1 MKLPRYS
8 WLLLLAAAACS
19 RPTDLAGRP
28 VSPYHDIELRMTKEA
43 RFIGLEKVRY
53 LTSAVFKSRALREG
67 YVEEY
72 ARRYELPPTEREK
85 LRKRELE
92 EADKFDVF
100 LVSHFATDKDTGKLT
115 QEAKVWRLAL
125 VADGNE
131 AEAIEPDYVGALDST
146 DTVLRYF
153 YPQITAWS
161 KVFLV
166 KFKRRGDP
174 ARLELRMAGVVDT
187 VSFDWNLGK
196 GS

>member
-1 MKLPRYS
+1 MKRSPVFL
-8 WLLLLAAAACS
+8 LLLLAASGCS

-28 VSPYHDIELRMTKEA
+28 VSPYHDIEIRMTKEA

-72 ARRYELPPTEREK
+72 AKKYEISPAEREK
-85 LRKRELE
+85 LLKREIE
-92 EADKFDVF
+92 EADRFDVF
-100 LVSHFATDKDTGKLT
+100 LVSHYATDKDTGKLT

-131 AEAIEPDYVGALDST
+131 REAIEPDYVGALDAT

-153 YPQITAWS
+153 YPQITPWS

-166 KFKRRGDP
+166 KFKRRGEP
-174 ARLELRMAGVVDT
+174 TRLELRMAGVVDT
-187 VSFDWNLGK
+187 VSFDWDLGK
-196 GS
+196 GN